1 MLDFITQATADY
13 QHYFIW
19 VGVVSFVVFVVSLLL
34 TPFLLGKI
42 PQDYFVHTNQHKV
55 EINHLGHLVV
65 VIIRTLIGFVLLV
78 AGIIMLVT
86 PGQGVISILL
96 GLFLMEFPGKRKL
109 ELKLINHEPTFKAL
123 NWLRS
128 KANKPPF
135 VR

>member
-19 VGVVSFVVFVVSLLL
+19 VGVISFVVFVVSLLL
-34 TPFLLGKI
+34 TPFLLGRI
-42 PQDYFVHTNQHKV
+42 PQDYFIHTNQHKV
-55 EINHLGHLVV
+55 EIKHPGHLIV
-65 VIIRTLIGFVLLV
+65 VIIRTLIGFVLLI

-123 NWLRS
+123 SWLRS

-135 VR
+135 DR

>member
-1 MLDFITQATADY
+1 MLDFITQATVDY

-19 VGVVSFVVFVVSLLL
+19 VGIVSFVVFVVSLLL

-42 PQDYFVHTNQHKV
+42 PQDYFIHTNQHKL
-55 EINHLGHLVV
+55 EINHLSHLVTV
-65 VIIRTLIGFVLLV
+65 VIRTLIGFVLLV

-109 ELKLINHEPTFKAL
+109 ELILINHEPTFKAL

-135 VR
+135 ER

>member
-19 VGVVSFVVFVVSLLL
+19 VGVVSFIVFVVSLLL

-42 PQDYFVHTNQHKV
+42 PQEYFVHTNQHKV

-86 PGQGVISILL
+86 PGQGIISILL

-109 ELKLINHEPTFKAL
+109 ELKIINHEPTFKAL

-128 KANKPPF
+128 KVNKPPF
-135 VR
+135 DR

>member
-19 VGVVSFVVFVVSLLL
+19 VGVVSFIVFVVSLLL

-42 PQDYFVHTNQHKV
+42 PQEYFIHTNQHKV
-55 EINHLGHLVV
+55 EIKHLGHLVV

-86 PGQGVISILL
+86 PGQGIISILL

-135 VR
+135 DR